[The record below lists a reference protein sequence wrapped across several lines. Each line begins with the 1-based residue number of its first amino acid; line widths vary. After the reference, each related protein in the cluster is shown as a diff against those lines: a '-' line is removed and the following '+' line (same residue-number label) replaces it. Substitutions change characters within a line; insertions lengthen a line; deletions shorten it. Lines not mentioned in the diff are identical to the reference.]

1 MVVALPNDL
10 EALRDI
16 TRGNLLALWAEVSS
30 DVLPKKTS
38 TPFLARLIAYEV
50 QAQSYGGL
58 GKRLQS
64 KLERISEGGHA
75 SSPSKIATNGTRV
88 VREWNGVQHT
98 VDVTDQGSVYRGK
111 TYRSLSAVAR
121 EITGT
126 RWSGPR
132 FFGLQ
137 RKSS

>member
-1 MVVALPNDL
+1 MPTGPCFFD
-10 EALRDI
+10 
-16 TRGNLLALWAEVSS
+16 LLAVWKGKRYRWAEVSS
-30 DVLPKKTS
+30 DELPKKTS
-38 TPFLARLIAYEV
+38 TPSLARLIAYEA
-50 QAQSYGGL
+50 QARHHGGL

-64 KLERISEGGHA
+64 TLERIADGKPA
-75 SSPSKIATNGTRV
+75 SSLANIANSGTRL

-98 VDVTDQGSVYRGK
+98 VDVTDQGAIYRGK

-137 RKSS
+137 RKSG